1 MKSASPT
8 TPVSPLLECGGT
20 TSVRFEVNRGRNPDA
35 DPREDRRR
43 RLALILAAVT
53 ISVCAGS
60 SGRVAGAYAQEAEG
74 DAATAR
80 FDRTIA
86 PLLSR
91 RCLSCHNATDKKGGL
106 DLSASGPARA
116 GGKQGV
122 VLVPGKPEESLL
134 WERVEAGEMPPKTP
148 LSEAE
153 KDGLREWIASG
164 AEWGTTPIDP
174 LRFGGDRRA
183 GYDWWSLQPITRPG
197 PPTATGAGAM
207 VKPIDAFILARLA
220 ERGLTPSPEAD
231 RRTLIRRLAFD
242 LLGLPPTPEEVEA
255 YVTDPDSQAYERLVD
270 RYLASPQFGQRWA
283 RHWLDVVRF
292 AETQGFEYNRLWP
305 DAWRYRDWVI
315 EAFNADIPYDQF
327 VRLQLAGDVLE
338 PDDPTAIVATGQLV
352 VGPYDQTMQDE
363 GTAAMRAAAREE
375 ELEGIVGTAAQAYL
389 GLTVHCARCHDHKFD
404 PIRQEDYYRLAAAL
418 GGVRFG
424 ERQSV
429 SEAGAEASRLRSKAL
444 AWQITALKNRKSAE
458 EPARRPAL
466 LLELVRLEAR
476 RGLWAGGPAHV
487 VTPRQPPVFHVLA
500 RGDYRQPGAV
510 VAPAGIAAVTG
521 PPADFGLAPDA
532 PEAQR
537 RKALARW
544 ITDPRHPLTARV
556 IVNRLW
562 QHHFGVGLVDT
573 PNDFGFNGGR
583 PSHPE
588 LLDWL
593 ASELIRQKWSL
604 KAIHRA
610 IVLSSVYLRS
620 SGPRPDLVRVD
631 VDNRFL
637 GRREPRRLEAEALRD
652 AVLAVSGGLDVGM
665 GGPGFLDVTTR
676 PGPSS
681 IYEPTEPTG
690 PGSHRRSIYRT
701 WVRAGAQPLLDAL
714 DCPEPSV
721 STPRRATTTTPLQA
735 LALLNDGFMLDQA
748 EAFAGRLR
756 RESGGDVGAQI
767 VRAYRLALGRT
778 PDSDEQR
785 AARAFVADHGLA
797 PFCLALFN
805 TNEFLY
811 VD

>member
-1 MKSASPT
+1 MKPASPI
-8 TPVSPLLECGGT
+8 LL
-20 TSVRFEVNRGRNPDA
+20 
-35 DPREDRRR
+35 
-43 RLALILAAVT
+43 AVLT
-53 ISVCAGS
+53 ASVCTGATGL
-60 SGRVAGAYAQEAEG
+60 VAGARAQ
-74 DAATAR
+74 AAGGGAAAVW

-86 PLLSR
+86 PLLAR
-91 RCLSCHNATDKKGGL
+91 RCLGCHNATDRKGGL
-106 DLSASGPARA
+106 DLSAAATTRA
-116 GGKQGV
+116 GGDQGV
-122 VLVPGKPEESLL
+122 VLVAGNPGESLL
-134 WERVEAGEMPPKTP
+134 WERVESGEMPPKAP
-148 LSEAE
+148 LSGIE
-153 KDGLREWIASG
+153 KETLREWITSG

-174 LRFGGDRRA
+174 MRFGSDRRA
-183 GYDWWSLQPITRPG
+183 GYDWWSLQPISWPA
-197 PPTATGAGAM
+197 PPVSHENGGGAGAT
-207 VKPIDAFILARLA
+207 VRPIDAFIRARLEA
-220 ERGLTPSPEAD
+220 AGLDPSPEAG

-255 YVTDPDSQAYERLVD
+255 FVFDPDPEAYDRLVD
-270 RYLASPQFGQRWA
+270 RYLASPHFGQRWA

-305 DAWRYRDWVI
+305 DAWRYRDWVA
-315 EAFNADIPYDQF
+315 EAFNADMPYDRF

-338 PDDPTAIVATGQLV
+338 PDDPMAVVATGQLV
-352 VGPYDQTMQDE
+352 VGPFDQTMQNE

-375 ELEGIVGTAAQAYL
+375 ELEGIIGTAAQAYL

-404 PIRQEDYYRLAAAL
+404 PIRQEDYYRFAAAL

-424 ERQSV
+424 ERESL
-429 SEAGAEASRLRSKAL
+429 SDAGAEAARRHVKAL
-444 AWQITALKNRKSAE
+444 AGQIRALKNQKAAL
-458 EPARRPAL
+458 EPASRPAL
-466 LLELVRLEAR
+466 LLELLRLEAKL
-476 RGLWAGGPAHV
+476 GLRSGGPAHV
-487 VTPRQPPVFHVLA
+487 VTPRQPPVCHILA
-500 RGDYRQPGAV
+500 RGDYRQPGAI
-510 VAPAGIAAVTG
+510 VAPGGIAAVTG
-521 PPADFGLAPDA
+521 PPAEFGLAPDA
-532 PEAQR
+532 PEAAR

-593 ASELIRQKWSL
+593 ASELVQQRWSL

-610 IVLSSVYLRS
+610 IVLSAAYRRS
-620 SGPRPDLVRVD
+620 SRPRADLARID
-631 VDNRFL
+631 PDNRLL
-637 GRREPRRLEAEALRD
+637 GRREPRRLEAEPLRD
-652 AVLAVSGGLDVGM
+652 AVLAVSGALDIGM

-681 IYEPTEPTG
+681 IYEPSEPTG
-690 PGSHRRSIYRT
+690 PGPHRRSLYRT

-721 STPRRATTTTPLQA
+721 STPRRASTTTPLQA
-735 LALLNDGFMLDQA
+735 LALLNDRFMLDRA
-748 EAFAGRLR
+748 EDFALCLR
-756 RESGGDVGAQI
+756 RAAGGDAGAQ
-767 VRAYRLALGRT
+767 VARAYRLAFGRT
-778 PDSDEQR
+778 RDADEEDT
-785 AARAFVADHGLA
+785 ARGFVAEHGLA

-805 TNEFLY
+805 ANEFLF